1 MKKVIS
7 LVFALFFLTGC
18 AELTTAI
25 NKIGSLSPF
34 NTNTKVDTNKPLTLF
49 VVDTSGSM
57 ASLDTYTLSSR
68 IGSAKKN
75 IKDIAYKLDTSKTN
89 VAVIDFGRNCEVS
102 IKLKPTDNIN
112 SLISTVD
119 SLNADGNTPLA
130 GAIRKAGSLASS
142 SNTAVHII
150 LLSDGVATCG
160 GDPKQEIDRLVRN
173 NPNIKIS
180 TFIIGYSVDDM
191 ARNQLQNLIV
201 GDGGYFDVNDASAMV
216 TALNKITTKLN
227 ISQSGWEN
235 SIYNFQINFDH
246 DSDIIKPEFM
256 QNVRNLANYLINTG
270 NGAEIQGHTDDIG
283 DANYNKNLSK
293 RRAISV
299 RNTLISLGVNKNK
312 LKAIGYGKERP
323 KVSNTSSSNRYQNRR
338 VEAHIF

>member
-1 MKKVIS
+1 MKKIVS
-7 LVFALFFLTGC
+7 LIFALFFLTGC

-34 NTNTKVDTNKPLTLF
+34 DTNTKVDTNKPLTLF

-57 ASLDTYTLSSR
+57 IDPDIYTNLSR
-68 IGSAKKN
+68 IESAKKN
-75 IKDIAYKLDTSKTN
+75 IKDIAYKLDASKTN
-89 VAVIDFGRNCEVS
+89 VAVIGFGGNCRVS
-102 IKLKPTDNIN
+102 TRLKPTDNIN
-112 SLISTVD
+112 ALISTVD
-119 SLNADGNTPLA
+119 SLSAYGGTPLA
-130 GAIRKAGSLASS
+130 SAIEKVGLLTSS

-150 LLSDGVATCG
+150 LLSDGIETCD

-180 TFIIGYSVDDM
+180 TFIIGYSVDYM
-191 ARNQLQNLIV
+191 ARSQLQNLIV
-201 GDGGYFDVNDASAMV
+201 GDGGYFDVNNASAMV

-235 SIYNFQINFDH
+235 GIYNFQINFDH

-270 NGAEIQGHTDDIG
+270 NSAEIQGHTDDIG

-299 RNTLISLGVNKNK
+299 RNTLVSLGVNKNK
-312 LKAIGYGKERP
+312 LKAIGYGKESP

-338 VEAHIF
+338 VEAHVF

>member
-34 NTNTKVDTNKPLTLF
+34 DTNTKVNTNKPLTLF

-57 ASLDTYTLSSR
+57 IDPDIYTNLSR
-68 IGSAKKN
+68 IESAKKN
-75 IKDIAYKLDTSKTN
+75 IKDIAYKLDASKTN
-89 VAVIDFGRNCEVS
+89 VAVIGFCGNCRVS
-102 IKLKPTDNIN
+102 TRLKPTDNIN
-112 SLISTVD
+112 AIISTVD
-119 SLNADGNTPLA
+119 SLSAYGGTPLA
-130 GAIRKAGSLASS
+130 SAIEKVGLLTSS

-150 LLSDGVATCG
+150 LLSDGIETCD
-160 GDPKQEIDRLVRN
+160 GDPKQEIDRLVRS

-180 TFIIGYSVDDM
+180 TFIIGYSVDYM
-191 ARNQLQNLIV
+191 ARSQLQNLIV
-201 GDGGYFDVNDASAMV
+201 GDGGYFDVNNASAMV

-235 SIYNFQINFDH
+235 GIYNFQINFDH

-270 NGAEIQGHTDDIG
+270 NSAEIQGHTDDIG